1 MNKGLYFAFIFL
13 VPFVVDGGEIHPY
26 YTWYCPRCGISDGY
40 NPSIDQIIENRV
52 PEKPSYNS
60 RNCADA
66 HGSTYCYWVLN
77 RGTIKIL
84 LDDITKYR
92 ETKEKV
98 QKHKEWIKENPV
110 EAFKESTTNKFSNAA
125 MLKDPYIN
133 FLQNDE
139 SKEKLNN
146 FNTDLV
152 APRAP
157 VEVLKK

>member
-13 VPFVVDGGEIHPY
+13 VPFVVDGGQLY
-26 YTWYCPRCGISDGY
+26 TTYTWYCPRCNIAERY
-40 NPSIDQIIENRV
+40 YPSIAQIIENHV

-60 RNCADA
+60 RNCSEA
-66 HGSTYCYWVLN
+66 HGSTYCYWVLKTEV
-77 RGTIKIL
+77 RKVS
-84 LDDITKYR
+84 LDEITEYR
-92 ETKEKV
+92 EAKEKV

-110 EAFKESTTNKFSNAA
+110 EAFKESTTSKFDDAA
-125 MLKDPYIN
+125 MVINPYIK

-152 APRAP
+152 APAAP
-157 VEVLKK
+157 FEVLKK